1 MKRFFPFVFIGLF
14 ILISQPSANEPT
26 SNPVLSETLSAT
38 YEVGERLVYKVSY
51 MGIPAGEAVM
61 EVHGKTE
68 VNGREAIHIISTVE
82 SNAFVSFF
90 YPVRDRIESFIDSE
104 RFYSHYIKVKQR
116 QGRKRREKVIDFD
129 QVQHRAVLIK
139 KDKGELT
146 EETFDIPPEV
156 QDSLSALY
164 FFRMHK
170 DLSVGKSVFIDVHES
185 RKNWKLE
192 IKILGKEKLTTAL
205 GTFNTIK
212 AKAIVRYE
220 GVFMDKGDV
229 TLWLTD
235 DEKHIPVLIKTK
247 IKIGHINASIKSIR
261 KSTKTWV
268 QLNET
273 F

>member
-1 MKRFFPFVFIGLF
+1 MKRFSPFVFIGLF
-14 ILISQPSANEPT
+14 ILISQSSAKEPT
-26 SNPVLSETLSAT
+26 SNPVLSETPYAT
-38 YEVGERLVYKVSY
+38 YKMGERLVYEVSY

-61 EVHGKTE
+61 EVHEKTKIK
-68 VNGREAIHIISTVE
+68 GRDTIHIISTVE

-90 YPVRDRIESFIDSE
+90 YPVKDRIESFIDSE
-104 RFYSHYIKVKQR
+104 KFYSHYIKVKQR

-139 KDKGELT
+139 KDKGELK
-146 EETFDIPPEV
+146 EETFDIPPKV

-164 FFRMHK
+164 FFRMHQ
-170 DLSVGKSVFIDVHES
+170 DLSAGESVFIDVHES
-185 RKNWKLE
+185 RKNWKLQ
-192 IKILGKEKLTTAL
+192 IKILGKEELTTAL

-235 DEKHIPVLIKTK
+235 DEKHIPVFIKTK
-247 IKIGHINASIKSIR
+247 IKIGHINASLKSMR
-261 KSTKTWV
+261 ESTQTLV
-268 QLNET
+268 QLSEM